1 MTPSS
6 ILTKQ
11 ETIMPRP
18 RKARNLIVLIDQ
30 QQGTSWSDR
39 VVEIIDQTDRAI
51 GDITQQVLRARGAT
65 IVTVVQADN
74 WQPLPGDES
83 PTP

>member
-1 MTPSS
+1 
-6 ILTKQ
+6 
-11 ETIMPRP
+11 
-18 RKARNLIVLIDQ
+18 
-30 QQGTSWSDR
+30 